1 MATIEVSY
9 EDLMKLIGKKI
20 PIDDL
25 RDSGILQVKGQIED
39 IKNGIMKIE
48 VADTNRPDLWSA
60 EGIARELKGRYNM
73 KSGLPKFNIKK
84 GSTRLIV
91 DKNVKDIRPLIAGAV
106 IRDIKIDEEFLI
118 QLIQLQEKIADN
130 FGRKRK
136 EIAIGLYDFDRIKE
150 PLHYKAM
157 DTKTKFVPLDFN
169 KSLTLKQILEIHPKG
184 IAYGHLIKEHNQY
197 PILVDSNGV
206 IASMPPVINS
216 IITGKVTTETK
227 NLFLEVTGN
236 NFEYINTAL
245 LIMVAALH
253 DRKGKVETISV
264 INGNKKTVTP
274 VFKNKSI
281 NVDLDFINQRTGL
294 DLKKQDAINLLKKCR
309 CDAVSSGNKIKVT
322 YPAYRQDILHQADI
336 VEDVL
341 ICYGYNNINPEYVK
355 ISATG
360 SLRKIG
366 MFSDKIAYALTGFKA
381 QEILSYTLT
390 NKDNLFK
397 KMNLVESKVI
407 EIENPVSKTWS
418 VFRTSI
424 IPSIMEFLSKNTNK
438 DYPQQVFEI
447 GNVIIP
453 DNKEETRSKDVMTL
467 AWALS
472 DSKADFTRAKQV
484 LDYLIN
490 HLGFK
495 YNIEELE
502 HESFISG
509 RSGRIIIKGKKIG
522 IIGEVRPEVL
532 INWNLE
538 MPAAVFEIDLNE
550 LHKLVKKFR

>member
-1 MATIEVSY
+1 
-9 EDLMKLIGKKI
+9 
-20 PIDDL
+20 
-25 RDSGILQVKGQIED
+25 
-39 IKNGIMKIE
+39 
-48 VADTNRPDLWSA
+48 
-60 EGIARELKGRYNM
+60 
-73 KSGLPKFNIKK
+73 
-84 GSTRLIV
+84 
-91 DKNVKDIRPLIAGAV
+91 
-106 IRDIKIDEEFLI
+106 
-118 QLIQLQEKIADN
+118 
-130 FGRKRK
+130 
-136 EIAIGLYDFDRIKE
+136 
-150 PLHYKAM
+150 
-157 DTKTKFVPLDFN
+157 
-169 KSLTLKQILEIHPKG
+169 
-184 IAYGHLIKEHNQY
+184 
-197 PILVDSNGV
+197 
-206 IASMPPVINS
+206 
-216 IITGKVTTETK
+216 
-227 NLFLEVTGN
+227 
-236 NFEYINTAL
+236 
-245 LIMVAALH
+245 
-253 DRKGKVETISV
+253 
-264 INGNKKTVTP
+264 
-274 VFKNKSI
+274 
-281 NVDLDFINQRTGL
+281 
-294 DLKKQDAINLLKKCR
+294 
-309 CDAVSSGNKIKVT
+309 
-322 YPAYRQDILHQADI
+322 
-336 VEDVL
+336 
-341 ICYGYNNINPEYVK
+341 
-355 ISATG
+355 
-360 SLRKIG
+360 